1 MGVFSTTAW
10 FTLCDHLKQISEISE
25 GMLHSSR
32 IYSKL
37 TRYCSDYWV
46 SIWGVISKNKIF
58 WIENIHNLPSV
69 WSNSILFPHFNSPV
83 KKKRERDLLGAILT
97 FRIFFSPNFSC
108 YPEVVHLKIKL
119 ECLSATSLLSQRY
132 FLLLV
137 LWLAIDN
144 YDACHF
150 PCPADSYLKWATWD
164 RTS

>member
-1 MGVFSTTAW
+1 MFLCHRYGDSMGVFSTTAW

-83 KKKRERDLLGAILT
+83 KKGKRPLRSNSDLSY
-97 FRIFFSPNFSC
+97 FFSPNFSC

-132 FLLLV
+132 FFAASALISH
-137 LWLAIDN
+137 W
-144 YDACHF
+144 
-150 PCPADSYLKWATWD
+150 
-164 RTS
+164 